1 MPSHA
6 RTVTRKTHR
15 VRNALLVVLLL
26 LVVCAAAAGF
36 SGFKLY
42 KSAMSAK
49 AHLNNV
55 VNAAKVIKD
64 GSTDDMVKALSD
76 VSYIQ
81 KEAAAAKQDVSGG
94 LWTLAEK
101 MPVVGGD
108 VKTART
114 AIGTIDDFAQTTLP
128 QLGKVV
134 TTLTGASLSS
144 GDGQLNMEPIIAA
157 AQQLATVDQSVQS
170 QARTI
175 QDLPDAKLSVVNN
188 ALQNGKTQMAALAQ
202 VTENLSGMLNMLP
215 NFLGANG
222 ARNYVLLA
230 QTNSEIRGTGGLI
243 GSAGSFSADNGK
255 IAVGEFHADAEFP
268 SNAALDDVNQDGDG
282 TLYSGLY
289 FGQVIH
295 NLSSTPDFPR
305 VASMAQKFWQAAPF
319 GGSSD
324 GVMSLDPV
332 ALQAMIGATGDV
344 TLSDGRVLNGSN
356 TAEFL
361 LNGAYKELTPSAQ
374 DQYFSETAAQ
384 AVAHLFS
391 DMNTQKLM
399 TVAKTMLRMAE
410 QRHLY
415 FWSFHE
421 EDQAVLR
428 SAGVTG
434 EITNDAK
441 NPVTGVYSN
450 EMQASK
456 MDWYI
461 QRKSTV
467 KRTGDNTYHVTYS
480 FTNTLQP
487 GEAGSL
493 PEYITANAKGGVA
506 VNRVVIYTPAG
517 GEVSNV
523 SASNGSSFAQVQAKD
538 HMTYMDDISLAPQD
552 TVTIEYDVTTAA
564 GSANLKLDQTPTIGD
579 PAITYEY

>member
-1 MPSHA
+1 M
-6 RTVTRKTHR
+6 
-15 VRNALLVVLLL
+15 
-26 LVVCAAAAGF
+26 
-36 SGFKLY
+36 
-42 KSAMSAK
+42 
-49 AHLNNV
+49 
-55 VNAAKVIKD
+55 
-64 GSTDDMVKALSD
+64 
-76 VSYIQ
+76 
-81 KEAAAAKQDVSGG
+81 
-94 LWTLAEK
+94 
-101 MPVVGGD
+101 
-108 VKTART
+108 
-114 AIGTIDDFAQTTLP
+114 
-128 QLGKVV
+128 
-134 TTLTGASLSS
+134 
-144 GDGQLNMEPIIAA
+144 
-157 AQQLATVDQSVQS
+157 
-170 QARTI
+170 
-175 QDLPDAKLSVVNN
+175 
-188 ALQNGKTQMAALAQ
+188 
-202 VTENLSGMLNMLP
+202 
-215 NFLGANG
+215 
-222 ARNYVLLA
+222 LLA

-487 GEAGSL
+487 ARPDPCRNTSRRTPREAW
-493 PEYITANAKGGVA
+493 
-506 VNRVVIYTPAG
+506 R
-517 GEVSNV
+517 
-523 SASNGSSFAQVQAKD
+523 
-538 HMTYMDDISLAPQD
+538 
-552 TVTIEYDVTTAA
+552 
-564 GSANLKLDQTPTIGD
+564 
-579 PAITYEY
+579 

>member
-76 VSYIQ
+76 VSHIQ

-157 AQQLATVDQSVQS
+157 AQQLAAVDQSVQS

-175 QDLPDAKLSVVNN
+175 QDLPDAKLGVVNN

-255 IAVGEFHADAEFP
+255 IAGGCSTRMPSSPPTPRWMTSTRTVTARCTADCTSVKSSIIFRPRWTSRASRP
-268 SNAALDDVNQDGDG
+268 WPRS
-282 TLYSGLY
+282 SG
-289 FGQVIH
+289 
-295 NLSSTPDFPR
+295 R
-305 VASMAQKFWQAAPF
+305 
-319 GGSSD
+319 
-324 GVMSLDPV
+324 
-332 ALQAMIGATGDV
+332 
-344 TLSDGRVLNGSN
+344 R
-356 TAEFL
+356 
-361 LNGAYKELTPSAQ
+361 
-374 DQYFSETAAQ
+374 
-384 AVAHLFS
+384 
-391 DMNTQKLM
+391 
-399 TVAKTMLRMAE
+399 
-410 QRHLY
+410 
-415 FWSFHE
+415 
-421 EDQAVLR
+421 LR
-428 SAGVTG
+428 SA
-434 EITNDAK
+434 DR
-441 NPVTGVYSN
+441 P
-450 EMQASK
+450 
-456 MDWYI
+456 
-461 QRKSTV
+461 
-467 KRTGDNTYHVTYS
+467 
-480 FTNTLQP
+480 
-487 GEAGSL
+487 
-493 PEYITANAKGGVA
+493 TA
-506 VNRVVIYTPAG
+506 
-517 GEVSNV
+517 
-523 SASNGSSFAQVQAKD
+523 
-538 HMTYMDDISLAPQD
+538 
-552 TVTIEYDVTTAA
+552 
-564 GSANLKLDQTPTIGD
+564 
-579 PAITYEY
+579 

>member
-1 MPSHA
+1 MSSHA
-6 RTVTRKTHR
+6 RTVTRTTHR

-175 QDLPDAKLSVVNN
+175 QDLPDAKLGVVNN

-215 NFLGANG
+215 NFLGAN
-222 ARNYVLLA
+222 APATTCCL
-230 QTNSEIRGTGGLI
+230 
-243 GSAGSFSADNGK
+243 
-255 IAVGEFHADAEFP
+255 
-268 SNAALDDVNQDGDG
+268 
-282 TLYSGLY
+282 
-289 FGQVIH
+289 
-295 NLSSTPDFPR
+295 PR
-305 VASMAQKFWQAAPF
+305 RIP
-319 GGSSD
+319 
-324 GVMSLDPV
+324 
-332 ALQAMIGATGDV
+332 
-344 TLSDGRVLNGSN
+344 
-356 TAEFL
+356 
-361 LNGAYKELTPSAQ
+361 
-374 DQYFSETAAQ
+374 
-384 AVAHLFS
+384 
-391 DMNTQKLM
+391 
-399 TVAKTMLRMAE
+399 
-410 QRHLY
+410 
-415 FWSFHE
+415 
-421 EDQAVLR
+421 R
-428 SAGVTG
+428 SAEPAADRFGRFL
-434 EITNDAK
+434 
-441 NPVTGVYSN
+441 
-450 EMQASK
+450 
-456 MDWYI
+456 
-461 QRKSTV
+461 QRGQ
-467 KRTGDNTYHVTYS
+467 RQDRG
-480 FTNTLQP
+480 
-487 GEAGSL
+487 
-493 PEYITANAKGGVA
+493 GGVPRGC
-506 VNRVVIYTPAG
+506 RVPLQRRVG
-517 GEVSNV
+517 
-523 SASNGSSFAQVQAKD
+523 
-538 HMTYMDDISLAPQD
+538 
-552 TVTIEYDVTTAA
+552 
-564 GSANLKLDQTPTIGD
+564 
-579 PAITYEY
+579 

>member
-6 RTVTRKTHR
+6 RTVTRTTHR

-76 VSYIQ
+76 VSY
-81 KEAAAAKQDVSGG
+81 
-94 LWTLAEK
+94 

-175 QDLPDAKLSVVNN
+175 QDLPDAKLGVVNN
-188 ALQNGKTQMAALAQ
+188 ALQ
-202 VTENLSGMLNMLP
+202 

>member
-1 MPSHA
+1 M
-6 RTVTRKTHR
+6 RRD
-15 VRNALLVVLLL
+15 
-26 LVVCAAAAGF
+26 AGF

-175 QDLPDAKLSVVNN
+175 QDLPDAKLGVVNN

-255 IAVGEFHADAEFP
+255 IAVG
-268 SNAALDDVNQDGDG
+268 
-282 TLYSGLY
+282 
-289 FGQVIH
+289 
-295 NLSSTPDFPR
+295 SSTRMPSSPPTPR
-305 VASMAQKFWQAAPF
+305 WMTSTRTVTARCTADCTSVKSFIIFRPRRTSRASRPWPR
-319 GGSSD
+319 SS
-324 GVMSLDPV
+324 
-332 ALQAMIGATGDV
+332 
-344 TLSDGRVLNGSN
+344 GR
-356 TAEFL
+356 
-361 LNGAYKELTPSAQ
+361 
-374 DQYFSETAAQ
+374 
-384 AVAHLFS
+384 
-391 DMNTQKLM
+391 
-399 TVAKTMLRMAE
+399 R
-410 QRHLY
+410 
-415 FWSFHE
+415 
-421 EDQAVLR
+421 LR
-428 SAGVTG
+428 SA
-434 EITNDAK
+434 DR
-441 NPVTGVYSN
+441 P
-450 EMQASK
+450 
-456 MDWYI
+456 
-461 QRKSTV
+461 
-467 KRTGDNTYHVTYS
+467 
-480 FTNTLQP
+480 
-487 GEAGSL
+487 
-493 PEYITANAKGGVA
+493 TA
-506 VNRVVIYTPAG
+506 
-517 GEVSNV
+517 
-523 SASNGSSFAQVQAKD
+523 
-538 HMTYMDDISLAPQD
+538 
-552 TVTIEYDVTTAA
+552 
-564 GSANLKLDQTPTIGD
+564 
-579 PAITYEY
+579 

>member
-144 GDGQLNMEPIIAA
+144 GDGQLDMEPIIAA

-175 QDLPDAKLSVVNN
+175 QDLPDAKLGVVNN

-230 QTNSEIRGTGGLI
+230 QTNSEIRGTGG
-243 GSAGSFSADNGK
+243 
-255 IAVGEFHADAEFP
+255 
-268 SNAALDDVNQDGDG
+268 
-282 TLYSGLY
+282 
-289 FGQVIH
+289 
-295 NLSSTPDFPR
+295 
-305 VASMAQKFWQAAPF
+305 
-319 GGSSD
+319 
-324 GVMSLDPV
+324 
-332 ALQAMIGATGDV
+332 
-344 TLSDGRVLNGSN
+344 
-356 TAEFL
+356 
-361 LNGAYKELTPSAQ
+361 
-374 DQYFSETAAQ
+374 
-384 AVAHLFS
+384 
-391 DMNTQKLM
+391 
-399 TVAKTMLRMAE
+399 
-410 QRHLY
+410 
-415 FWSFHE
+415 
-421 EDQAVLR
+421 
-428 SAGVTG
+428 
-434 EITNDAK
+434 
-441 NPVTGVYSN
+441 
-450 EMQASK
+450 
-456 MDWYI
+456 
-461 QRKSTV
+461 
-467 KRTGDNTYHVTYS
+467 
-480 FTNTLQP
+480 
-487 GEAGSL
+487 
-493 PEYITANAKGGVA
+493 
-506 VNRVVIYTPAG
+506 
-517 GEVSNV
+517 
-523 SASNGSSFAQVQAKD
+523 
-538 HMTYMDDISLAPQD
+538 
-552 TVTIEYDVTTAA
+552 
-564 GSANLKLDQTPTIGD
+564 
-579 PAITYEY
+579 

>member
-6 RTVTRKTHR
+6 RTVTRTTHR

-175 QDLPDAKLSVVNN
+175 QDLPDAKLGVVNN
-188 ALQNGKTQMAALAQ
+188 ALQNGKTQMAA
-202 VTENLSGMLNMLP
+202 ELP
-215 NFLGANG
+215 RCERRPQLRAACPDEFRDPRNRRPDRFGRFL
-222 ARNYVLLA
+222 
-230 QTNSEIRGTGGLI
+230 QRGQR
-243 GSAGSFSADNGK
+243 
-255 IAVGEFHADAEFP
+255 
-268 SNAALDDVNQDGDG
+268 QDRG
-282 TLYSGLY
+282 
-289 FGQVIH
+289 
-295 NLSSTPDFPR
+295 
-305 VASMAQKFWQAAPF
+305 
-319 GGSSD
+319 
-324 GVMSLDPV
+324 
-332 ALQAMIGATGDV
+332 
-344 TLSDGRVLNGSN
+344 
-356 TAEFL
+356 
-361 LNGAYKELTPSAQ
+361 
-374 DQYFSETAAQ
+374 
-384 AVAHLFS
+384 
-391 DMNTQKLM
+391 
-399 TVAKTMLRMAE
+399 
-410 QRHLY
+410 
-415 FWSFHE
+415 
-421 EDQAVLR
+421 
-428 SAGVTG
+428 
-434 EITNDAK
+434 
-441 NPVTGVYSN
+441 
-450 EMQASK
+450 
-456 MDWYI
+456 
-461 QRKSTV
+461 
-467 KRTGDNTYHVTYS
+467 
-480 FTNTLQP
+480 
-487 GEAGSL
+487 
-493 PEYITANAKGGVA
+493 GGVPRGC
-506 VNRVVIYTPAG
+506 RVPLQRRVG
-517 GEVSNV
+517 
-523 SASNGSSFAQVQAKD
+523 
-538 HMTYMDDISLAPQD
+538 
-552 TVTIEYDVTTAA
+552 
-564 GSANLKLDQTPTIGD
+564 
-579 PAITYEY
+579 

>member
-1 MPSHA
+1 M
-6 RTVTRKTHR
+6 
-15 VRNALLVVLLL
+15 
-26 LVVCAAAAGF
+26 
-36 SGFKLY
+36 
-42 KSAMSAK
+42 
-49 AHLNNV
+49 
-55 VNAAKVIKD
+55 
-64 GSTDDMVKALSD
+64 
-76 VSYIQ
+76 
-81 KEAAAAKQDVSGG
+81 
-94 LWTLAEK
+94 
-101 MPVVGGD
+101 
-108 VKTART
+108 
-114 AIGTIDDFAQTTLP
+114 
-128 QLGKVV
+128 
-134 TTLTGASLSS
+134 
-144 GDGQLNMEPIIAA
+144 
-157 AQQLATVDQSVQS
+157 
-170 QARTI
+170 
-175 QDLPDAKLSVVNN
+175 
-188 ALQNGKTQMAALAQ
+188 
-202 VTENLSGMLNMLP
+202 
-215 NFLGANG
+215 
-222 ARNYVLLA
+222 LLA

-332 ALQAMIGATGDV
+332 ALQAMIDATGDV
-344 TLSDGRVLNGSN
+344 TLSDGACSTVEHRRIP
-356 TAEFL
+356 AQRR
-361 LNGAYKELTPSAQ
+361 YKELTPSAQ

-384 AVAHLFS
+384 TVAHLFS

-441 NPVTGVYSN
+441 NPVTGVYLN

-493 PEYITANAKGGVA
+493 PEYIT
-506 VNRVVIYTPAG
+506 RTPREAWR
-517 GEVSNV
+517 
-523 SASNGSSFAQVQAKD
+523 
-538 HMTYMDDISLAPQD
+538 
-552 TVTIEYDVTTAA
+552 
-564 GSANLKLDQTPTIGD
+564 
-579 PAITYEY
+579 

>member
-1 MPSHA
+1 MGE
-6 RTVTRKTHR
+6 
-15 VRNALLVVLLL
+15 L
-26 LVVCAAAAGF
+26 
-36 SGFKLY
+36 
-42 KSAMSAK
+42 
-49 AHLNNV
+49 
-55 VNAAKVIKD
+55 D
-64 GSTDDMVKALSD
+64 
-76 VSYIQ
+76 
-81 KEAAAAKQDVSGG
+81 
-94 LWTLAEK
+94 
-101 MPVVGGD
+101 
-108 VKTART
+108 
-114 AIGTIDDFAQTTLP
+114 
-128 QLGKVV
+128 
-134 TTLTGASLSS
+134 
-144 GDGQLNMEPIIAA
+144 MEPIIAA

-175 QDLPDAKLSVVNN
+175 QDLPDAKLGVVNN

-289 FGQVIH
+289 FGQCVH

-361 LNGAYKELTPSAQ
+361 LNGAYKELAPSAQ

-384 AVAHLFS
+384 VVAHLFS

-399 TVAKTMLRMAE
+399 TVAKTMLRMTE

-441 NPVTGVYSN
+441 NPVAGVYLN

-564 GSANLKLDQTPTIGD
+564 SSANLKLDQTPTIGD

>member
-1 MPSHA
+1 
-6 RTVTRKTHR
+6 
-15 VRNALLVVLLL
+15 
-26 LVVCAAAAGF
+26 
-36 SGFKLY
+36 
-42 KSAMSAK
+42 
-49 AHLNNV
+49 
-55 VNAAKVIKD
+55 
-64 GSTDDMVKALSD
+64 
-76 VSYIQ
+76 
-81 KEAAAAKQDVSGG
+81 
-94 LWTLAEK
+94 
-101 MPVVGGD
+101 
-108 VKTART
+108 
-114 AIGTIDDFAQTTLP
+114 
-128 QLGKVV
+128 
-134 TTLTGASLSS
+134 
-144 GDGQLNMEPIIAA
+144 
-157 AQQLATVDQSVQS
+157 
-170 QARTI
+170 
-175 QDLPDAKLSVVNN
+175 
-188 ALQNGKTQMAALAQ
+188 
-202 VTENLSGMLNMLP
+202 
-215 NFLGANG
+215 
-222 ARNYVLLA
+222 
-230 QTNSEIRGTGGLI
+230 
-243 GSAGSFSADNGK
+243 
-255 IAVGEFHADAEFP
+255 
-268 SNAALDDVNQDGDG
+268 
-282 TLYSGLY
+282 
-289 FGQVIH
+289 
-295 NLSSTPDFPR
+295 
-305 VASMAQKFWQAAPF
+305 
-319 GGSSD
+319 
-324 GVMSLDPV
+324 
-332 ALQAMIGATGDV
+332 MIGATGDV

-493 PEYITANAKGGVA
+493 PEYIT
-506 VNRVVIYTPAG
+506 RTPREAWR
-517 GEVSNV
+517 
-523 SASNGSSFAQVQAKD
+523 
-538 HMTYMDDISLAPQD
+538 
-552 TVTIEYDVTTAA
+552 
-564 GSANLKLDQTPTIGD
+564 
-579 PAITYEY
+579 

>member
-6 RTVTRKTHR
+6 RTITRKTHR
-15 VRNALLVVLLL
+15 VRNTLLVVLLL

-36 SGFKLY
+36 CGFKLY

-49 AHLNNV
+49 THLNNV
-55 VNAAKVIKD
+55 INSAKVIKD
-64 GSTDDMVKALSD
+64 GSTDDMIKALSD

-81 KEAAAAKQDVSGG
+81 SEAAAAKQDVSGG

-101 MPVVGGD
+101 VPVVGSD
-108 VKTART
+108 VKTARVS
-114 AIGTIDDFAQTTLP
+114 IDTIDDFAQTTLP

-134 TTLTGASLSS
+134 TTLTSASLSS
-144 GDGQLNMEPIIAA
+144 GDGQLNMEPIISA
-157 AQQLATVDQSVQS
+157 AQQLTTVNQSVQS
-170 QARTI
+170 QAKTI
-175 QDLPDAKLSVVNN
+175 QDLPDAKIGLVNN
-188 ALQNGKTQMAALAQ
+188 ALQSGKTQMASLAQ
-202 VTENLSGMLNMLP
+202 MTENLTGMLNMLP
-215 NFLGANG
+215 NFLGTNG

-230 QTNSEIRGTGGLI
+230 QTNSEIRATGGLV

-255 IAVGEFHADAEFP
+255 ITVGEFHADAEFP
-268 SNAALDDVNQDGDG
+268 SNVALDDVNEEGDG
-282 TLYSGLY
+282 TLYSGMY
-289 FGQVIH
+289 FGQFVH
-295 NLSSTPDFPR
+295 NISSTPDFPR

-361 LNGAYKELTPSAQ
+361 LNGAYKELTPAAQ

-384 AVAHLFS
+384 AVDHLFS

-399 TVAKTMLRMAE
+399 TVAKTMLKMAE

-428 SAGVTG
+428 TAGVTG
-434 EITNDAK
+434 EIANDAQ
-441 NPVTGVYSN
+441 NPVAGVYLN

-467 KRTGDNTYHVTYS
+467 KKTGDNTYHITYS
-480 FTNTLQP
+480 FTNTLP
-487 GEAGSL
+487 ASEAGSL

-506 VNRVVIYTPAG
+506 LNRVILYTPAG
-517 GEVSNV
+517 GEISNV

-538 HMTYMDDISLAPQD
+538 HMTYMDDLSLAPET
-552 TVTIEYDVTTAA
+552 TVTVEYDVTTAA

-579 PAITYEY
+579 PSITYEY

>member
-6 RTVTRKTHR
+6 RTITRKTHR
-15 VRNALLVVLLL
+15 VRNTLLVVLLL

-36 SGFKLY
+36 CGFKLY

-49 AHLNNV
+49 THLNNV
-55 VNAAKVIKD
+55 INSAKVIKD
-64 GSTDDMVKALSD
+64 GSTDDMIKALSD

-81 KEAAAAKQDVSGG
+81 SEAAAAKQDVSGG

-101 MPVVGGD
+101 MPVVGSD
-108 VKTART
+108 VKTARVS
-114 AIGTIDDFAQTTLP
+114 IDTIDDFAQTTLP

-134 TTLTGASLSS
+134 TTLTSASLSS
-144 GDGQLNMEPIIAA
+144 GDGQLNMEPIISA
-157 AQQLATVDQSVQS
+157 AQQLTTVNQSVQS
-170 QARTI
+170 QAKTI
-175 QDLPDAKLSVVNN
+175 QDLPDAKIGLVNN
-188 ALQNGKTQMAALAQ
+188 ALQSGKSQMASLAQ
-202 VTENLSGMLNMLP
+202 MTENLTGMLNMLP

-230 QTNSEIRGTGGLI
+230 QTNSEIRATGGLV

-255 IAVGEFHADAEFP
+255 ITVGEFHADAEFP
-268 SNAALDDVNQDGDG
+268 SNVALDDVNEEGDG
-282 TLYSGLY
+282 TLYSGMY
-289 FGQVIH
+289 FGQFVH
-295 NLSSTPDFPR
+295 NISSTPDFPR

-344 TLSDGRVLNGSN
+344 TLSDGRALNGSN

-361 LNGAYKELTPSAQ
+361 LNSAYKELTPAAQ

-384 AVAHLFS
+384 AVDHLFS

-399 TVAKTMLRMAE
+399 TVAKTMLKMAE

-415 FWSFHE
+415 FWSFRE

-428 SAGVTG
+428 TAGVTG
-434 EITNDAK
+434 EIANDAQ
-441 NPVTGVYSN
+441 NPVAGVYLN

-467 KRTGDNTYHVTYS
+467 KKTGDNTYHITYS
-480 FTNTLQP
+480 FTNTLP
-487 GEAGSL
+487 ASEAGSL

-506 VNRVVIYTPAG
+506 LNRVILYTPAG
-517 GEVSNV
+517 GEISNV

-538 HMTYMDDISLAPQD
+538 HMTYMDDLSLAPET
-552 TVTIEYDVTTAA
+552 TVTVEYDVTTAA

-579 PAITYEY
+579 PSITYAY

>member
-1 MPSHA
+1 
-6 RTVTRKTHR
+6 
-15 VRNALLVVLLL
+15 
-26 LVVCAAAAGF
+26 
-36 SGFKLY
+36 
-42 KSAMSAK
+42 
-49 AHLNNV
+49 
-55 VNAAKVIKD
+55 
-64 GSTDDMVKALSD
+64 
-76 VSYIQ
+76 
-81 KEAAAAKQDVSGG
+81 
-94 LWTLAEK
+94 
-101 MPVVGGD
+101 
-108 VKTART
+108 
-114 AIGTIDDFAQTTLP
+114 
-128 QLGKVV
+128 
-134 TTLTGASLSS
+134 
-144 GDGQLNMEPIIAA
+144 
-157 AQQLATVDQSVQS
+157 
-170 QARTI
+170 
-175 QDLPDAKLSVVNN
+175 
-188 ALQNGKTQMAALAQ
+188 
-202 VTENLSGMLNMLP
+202 
-215 NFLGANG
+215 
-222 ARNYVLLA
+222 
-230 QTNSEIRGTGGLI
+230 
-243 GSAGSFSADNGK
+243 
-255 IAVGEFHADAEFP
+255 
-268 SNAALDDVNQDGDG
+268 
-282 TLYSGLY
+282 
-289 FGQVIH
+289 
-295 NLSSTPDFPR
+295 
-305 VASMAQKFWQAAPF
+305 
-319 GGSSD
+319 
-324 GVMSLDPV
+324 
-332 ALQAMIGATGDV
+332 MIGATGDV

-441 NPVTGVYSN
+441 NPVTGVYFN

-493 PEYITANAKGGVA
+493 PEYITANARGGVA

>member
-6 RTVTRKTHR
+6 RTVTRTTHR

-134 TTLTGASLSS
+134 TTLTRCQPLQWRWAAQHGADHRC
-144 GDGQLNMEPIIAA
+144 GAA
-157 AQQLATVDQSVQS
+157 ACHGRPVRAITG
-170 QARTI
+170 
-175 QDLPDAKLSVVNN
+175 QDDPGSSRRQTRRGEQRCAERQDADGRPGAGDRKPERH
-188 ALQNGKTQMAALAQ
+188 AQ
-202 VTENLSGMLNMLP
+202 HAP

-305 VASMAQKFWQAAPF
+305 VASMAQKFWQAAPVRRIVRRR
-319 GGSSD
+319 D
-324 GVMSLDPV
+324 V
-332 ALQAMIGATGDV
+332 A
-344 TLSDGRVLNGSN
+344 R
-356 TAEFL
+356 
-361 LNGAYKELTPSAQ
+361 P
-374 DQYFSETAAQ
+374 
-384 AVAHLFS
+384 
-391 DMNTQKLM
+391 
-399 TVAKTMLRMAE
+399 R
-410 QRHLY
+410 R
-415 FWSFHE
+415 
-421 EDQAVLR
+421 
-428 SAGVTG
+428 
-434 EITNDAK
+434 
-441 NPVTGVYSN
+441 
-450 EMQASK
+450 
-456 MDWYI
+456 
-461 QRKSTV
+461 
-467 KRTGDNTYHVTYS
+467 
-480 FTNTLQP
+480 
-487 GEAGSL
+487 
-493 PEYITANAKGGVA
+493 
-506 VNRVVIYTPAG
+506 
-517 GEVSNV
+517 
-523 SASNGSSFAQVQAKD
+523 
-538 HMTYMDDISLAPQD
+538 
-552 TVTIEYDVTTAA
+552 AA
-564 GSANLKLDQTPTIGD
+564 GDASAP
-579 PAITYEY
+579 PAT

>member
-6 RTVTRKTHR
+6 RTVTRTTHR

-175 QDLPDAKLSVVNN
+175 QDLPDAKLGVVNN

-222 ARNYVLLA
+222 ARNYVLL
-230 QTNSEIRGTGGLI
+230 
-243 GSAGSFSADNGK
+243 
-255 IAVGEFHADAEFP
+255 
-268 SNAALDDVNQDGDG
+268 
-282 TLYSGLY
+282 
-289 FGQVIH
+289 
-295 NLSSTPDFPR
+295 
-305 VASMAQKFWQAAPF
+305 
-319 GGSSD
+319 
-324 GVMSLDPV
+324 
-332 ALQAMIGATGDV
+332 IGATGDV

-493 PEYITANAKGGVA
+493 PEYITANAKGGGA